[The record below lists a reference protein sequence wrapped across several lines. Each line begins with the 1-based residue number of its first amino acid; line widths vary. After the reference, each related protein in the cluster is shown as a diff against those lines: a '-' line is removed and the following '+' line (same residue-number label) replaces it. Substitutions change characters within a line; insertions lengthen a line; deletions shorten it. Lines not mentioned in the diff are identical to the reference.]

1 MSSENDKRL
10 TFEEFHEEIISF
22 VENVSAPAQGSDEDL
37 PAAKDVFLREI
48 CENYLMEILSDEDS
62 SIEYYQDNRI
72 QAASHSD
79 DWDSIS
85 LFISD
90 YSGKNTDFPSDYS
103 TEELIKKRFYHAEK
117 ILEYAFT
124 GAYQNYLE
132 HADPLYDLA
141 RIICE
146 HREIIRDISLY
157 LITDIPA
164 KSSSL
169 ETINYPQYTVSYHI
183 RDLRRIY
190 ESYLLLA
197 ADQSSDMEQVKLSV
211 QDTEI
216 NLGDFGVTLPCL
228 PVSFDN
234 PEMEYQSY
242 LAAVPGVL
250 LAKLYEEKGEAIL
263 QGNVRVF
270 LQDKREVNKGI
281 KKSLT
286 GGLKGKLRFFAYNNG
301 ISATANGV
309 ELQESDGQYYIKSIR
324 NFQIVNGGQTTASI
338 HNVWKDHKSND
349 RILNG
354 VYVQMKLTVVE
365 KPEILRELVPKI
377 SEYSN
382 TQNAVSKAD
391 LNSSDPFFTHMQNLS
406 RRILCPDGTTKW
418 FYERVSGQ
426 YGEDKRLKGT
436 SKAAIKEFET
446 ICPSDHR
453 ITKTD
458 IGLYYMTWEGMPY
471 SAANGG
477 SKNFGT
483 YTKELKKRGNGVMP
497 TPDERY
503 YKEMMALA
511 LMFKRLDALV
521 KRMFKEKGVEGGPKQ
536 QVVIY
541 TLALLS
547 HITKQQGSLN
557 LVGIW
562 NSQNDSSI
570 RLPDDLETYL
580 SALCEKVWAYIEN
593 WKPSGRIVSEWTKK
607 DECWILLRD
616 TRTEYHLKFPVSLSK
631 YLLSSSEQ
639 KKREEW
645 LKSLHAENAEPNDV
659 VIPVSEPELIP
670 QTHMSNSDN
679 NVSDKLN
686 NLKSFITALP
696 EDITSFVTKN
706 NVQFF
711 KLVSDIEK
719 TGLLPADDL
728 NILNGVVDSKKKH
741 RPLPPLVIKGAA
753 LILLELKLST
763 MNFGSA
769 EDRRNY
775 ARIQYED
782 QNIFEYESKGV
793 LGMMIIRDGKYVLI
807 PGSTLIVDEV
817 PSIQKSVHDFRQK
830 LIDNQSLLYSR
841 DGKTAYLKDEAT
853 CESSGLAASVVTAN
867 SVSGPISWKLNGKTL
882 QEYESMRKK

>member
-1 MSSENDKRL
+1 MNSEDRRL
-10 TFEEFHEEIISF
+10 SFEEFRDEIISI
-22 VENVSAPAQGSDEDL
+22 VERESVPTQNYDEDL
-37 PAAKDVFLREI
+37 PAAKDVFIREI
-48 CENYLMEILSDEDS
+48 CEHYLVNVILSEDS
-62 SIEYYQDNRI
+62 AIEYYQDNRI

-79 DWDSIS
+79 DWDSLS

-90 YSGKNTDFPSDYS
+90 YSGNNTDFPGDYS
-103 TEELIKKRFYHAEK
+103 TEDNIRKRFERTIN
-117 ILEYAFT
+117 ILDYALR
-124 GAYQNYLE
+124 GEYQNYLE
-132 HADPLYDLA
+132 QADPLYDLSK
-141 RIICE
+141 IICE
-146 HREIIRDISLY
+146 HRDVIRNVSLN
-157 LITDIPA
+157 LITDIPTNI
-164 KSSSL
+164 SSL
-169 ETINYPQYTVSYHI
+169 PTREHPPYSLDFNIY
-183 RDLRRIY
+183 DLRKIH
-190 ESYLLLA
+190 ESYLFLA
-197 ADQSSDMEQVKLSV
+197 SDHQSDLDSPKSAIQSIEIKL
-211 QDTEI
+211 DE
-216 NLGDFGVTLPCL
+216 FGISLPCL
-228 PVSFDN
+228 PVSFEN
-234 PEMEYQSY
+234 PDMEYQSY
-242 LAAVPGVL
+242 LAAVPGIL
-250 LAKLYEEKGEAIL
+250 LAKLYEKYNEAIL

-270 LQDKREVNKGI
+270 LQDKREINKGI

-286 GGLKGKLRFFAYNNG
+286 GGPKGRHRFFAYNNG
-301 ISATANGV
+301 ISATADGV
-309 ELQESDGQYYIKSIR
+309 EIREENGKYYIKSIR

-338 HNVWKDHKSND
+338 HKVWADHNSNA
-349 RILNG
+349 RILDG

-365 KPEILRELVPKI
+365 NPEVLRELVPKI

-406 RRILCPDGTTKW
+406 RRTICPDGKTKW

-521 KRMFKEKGVEGGPKQ
+521 KRMFKEKGVAGGPKQ

-562 NSQNDSSI
+562 NSQKDSSI

-659 VIPVSEPELIP
+659 EIPVSEPELIP
-670 QTHMSNSDN
+670 QTQMSNSDN
-679 NVSDKLN
+679 NMSDKLN

-696 EDITSFVTKN
+696 EDITSFVAKN

-711 KLVSDIEK
+711 KLVSDLEN
-719 TGLLPADDL
+719 TGLLPSDDL
-728 NILNGVVDSKKKH
+728 KILNGVVDSKKKH
-741 RPLPPLVIKGAA
+741 RHLPPFLIKGAA
-753 LILLELKLST
+753 LILLELKLGT

-775 ARIQYED
+775 ARMQYEGQD
-782 QNIFEYESKGV
+782 IFEYESKGV
-793 LGMMIIRDGKYVLI
+793 LGMMVIRDGKYVLI

-817 PSIQKSVHDFRQK
+817 PSIQKAVHDFRQK
-830 LIDNQSLLYSR
+830 LNDNKSLLYSR

-853 CESSGLAASVVTAN
+853 CESSGLAASVITAN

-882 QEYESMRKK
+882 QEYESKR